1 MPTRLDAVPVE
12 YVDLPIYRDQLASA
26 LKFTPSELA
35 VNRAG
40 RLSDSQRAT
49 LHRLIARYVGLS
61 IVFIVLTAAA
71 VVWALAIGVGSG
83 LGVRLLLVA
92 AAFLA
97 FVGVFTWYMVPLWRD
112 VAAGVVSS
120 IEGMVR
126 TTERETDIGTGHG
139 RSFPIWSHYWVVDD
153 SQRFPVAGM
162 VYAALTPARHRVYFL
177 PLTRRIVAAEP
188 VSSQNA

>member
-1 MPTRLDAVPVE
+1 MAGREVE
-12 YVDLPIYRDQLASA
+12 YVELPIYRDQLASA

-40 RLSDSQRAT
+40 GLSDSQRAT
-49 LHRLIARYVGLS
+49 LDRVIARYVALS
-61 IVFIVLTAAA
+61 IVFILLTGAS
-71 VVWALAIGVGSG
+71 VFWAFTIGVGTG
-83 LGVRLLLVA
+83 LGVRLLLAA
-92 AAFLA
+92 AAFLVI
-97 FVGVFTWYMVPLWRD
+97 VGVFTWYTVPLWRD
-112 VAAGVVSS
+112 VAAGAVLS

-126 TTERETDIGTGHG
+126 TAERETDIGTGNG
-139 RSFPIWSHYWVVDD
+139 RRYPIWSHYWVVDE

-188 VSSQNA
+188 VISSNG

>member
-1 MPTRLDAVPVE
+1 MAGREVE
-12 YVDLPIYRDQLASA
+12 YVELPIYRDQLASA

-49 LHRLIARYVGLS
+49 LHRLIARYVALS
-61 IVFIVLTAAA
+61 IAFILLTGAS
-71 VVWALAIGVGSG
+71 VVWAIAIGVGTG
-83 LGVRLLLVA
+83 LGVRLLLA
-92 AAFLA
+92 ATAFLA
-97 FVGVFTWYMVPLWRD
+97 LVAVFVWFAIPLWRD
-112 VAAGVVSS
+112 VAAGAVSS

-126 TTERETDIGTGHG
+126 TAERETDIGTGHG
-139 RSFPIWSHYWVVDD
+139 RRFPIWSYSWVVDG

-162 VYAALTPARHRVYFL
+162 VYAALTPARHRLYFL

-188 VSSQNA
+188 VSSPNG